1 MQPWFTT
8 PLDGRRS
15 LLPRSCCRV
24 CSRPGCS
31 RRALNI
37 ECRGPFRNGATRE
50 KPSLQRRWICCSR
63 KNILESF
70 IALEFFFCFWG
81 ERTCRRIDNFPRAA
95 SRNRGTLFIFRRG
108 CARCSTHNAI
118 FQNHNSLLFAD
129 DWKEKQIGDS
139 FSSREGWHEGYSRI
153 YRCIAT
159 QLLFIGSRSLFIEAA
174 RARSLAKK
182 MRESRPSDTCP
193 RINRARAHGGKTG
206 TVMQMGRG
214 RTRSID
220 TLRVYSSVLGSLDKH
235 VLFPH
240 PRKPAPG

>member
-1 MQPWFTT
+1 MGPRVKNPVFK
-8 PLDGRRS
+8 DGGYVVRGRTSSRVS
-15 LLPRSCCRV
+15 LLSSSFFAFGGKEHVGELIISQEPRHGTEERYSSSDVVAHVAPPTMQFFRIIILSSLPTIERKNRLETAFRV
-24 CSRPGCS
+24 ERDGMKV
-31 RRALNI
+31 
-37 ECRGPFRNGATRE
+37 TRE
-50 KPSLQRRWICCSR
+50 
-63 KNILESF
+63 F
-70 IALEFFFCFWG
+70 IV
-81 ERTCRRIDNFPRAA
+81 
-95 SRNRGTLFIFRRG
+95 
-108 CARCSTHNAI
+108 
-118 FQNHNSLLFAD
+118 
-129 DWKEKQIGDS
+129 
-139 FSSREGWHEGYSRI
+139 
-153 YRCIAT
+153 AT

>member
-37 ECRGPFRNGATRE
+37 ECHGPFRNGATRE
-50 KPSLQRRWICCSR
+50 KPRLQRRWICCSR

-174 RARSLAKK
+174 RARKK
-182 MRESRPSDTCP
+182 NARKQTIWHLSSYKPCARTRGKNRNGYANGEGEDTKHRHPSR
-193 RINRARAHGGKTG
+193 IFIRARLVG
-206 TVMQMGRG
+206 
-214 RTRSID
+214 
-220 TLRVYSSVLGSLDKH
+220 
-235 VLFPH
+235 
-240 PRKPAPG
+240 